1 MHGLRTFYAMYNVF
15 LGTPKIQSGILGFNF
30 PLVLSPERKLLKV
43 QAPKKTYMFMSS
55 LSKLYHDTRVQYH
68 IHKLDENLLRRYW
81 IYLDLINWIDF
92 TKTFKQIVGWLSSA
106 RKIEEGDEIFS
117 NVFQK
122 WRFVSLSLLGPLRI
136 RAFYNEEILFKKN
149 ISYMWRSWIRNV
161 QMNT

>member
-43 QAPKKTYMFMSS
+43 QAPKKTYMFRSS

-106 RKIEEGDEIFS
+106 RKKEEGDEIFQMY
-117 NVFQK
+117 FK
-122 WRFVSLSLLGPLRI
+122 SLSLLGPLRI

-149 ISYMWRSWIRNV
+149 ISYMWRSWIRSV
-161 QMNT
+161 QLNT